1 MRFNWLRILIGV
13 GNFWLFIDL
22 CINMW
27 NLVEIF
33 YFFINMLFK
42 CFIYV
47 YVNILGIIY
56 YSMILNRFF
65 KRFYCYFK
73 EIKYSDKYIWFVK
86 GMLE

>member
-1 MRFNWLRILIGV
+1 MRLNWPRISTGV
-13 GNFWLFIDL
+13 GNPWLFIDL
-22 CINMW
+22 CTNMW

-33 YFFINMLFK
+33 YFFINMSLK

-56 YSMILNRFF
+56 HSMIPNRFF
-65 KRFYCYFK
+65 KRLYCYFK
-73 EIKYSDKYIWFVK
+73 ETKYSDKYTWSVK